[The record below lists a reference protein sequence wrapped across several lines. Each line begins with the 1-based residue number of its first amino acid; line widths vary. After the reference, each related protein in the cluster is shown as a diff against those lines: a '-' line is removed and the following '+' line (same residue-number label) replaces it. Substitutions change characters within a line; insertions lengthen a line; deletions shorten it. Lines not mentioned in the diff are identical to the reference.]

1 MTRLA
6 TLNRNFPT
14 FRRIVAPV
22 LWVGRSRRRIL
33 AAIFILLAMIA
44 IPPVWW
50 ATQLLGLPDI
60 GDPFDVEA
68 FRAYTIPDDRNA
80 FVIYRQAHAALKPI
94 SKYEKKTTS
103 HVDFFARWSEAS
115 PGMRRWVEENRA
127 ALAMYLQGAEKPD
140 AFDTDRDPSGKR
152 WTSHLHVQ
160 SFRFLALLEGSR
172 LEEQGD
178 MAGAWT
184 CYRAMLRGLH
194 HIGMHASAIERLIA
208 QGWHTRLLDRMK
220 TWAADPRTTPAMLR
234 KALADVVACESL
246 APSEVDTLKLEYLE
260 MERMLDDPK
269 GPGRQMPPSWF
280 MALPNHP
287 ATRPLFF
294 TLMAWTTQE
303 QIYSGLDAWHTWR
316 REPER
321 SRRVIRLVI
330 ANWLAYYDLPPEAR
344 PKPDLSLPSAT
355 DYYAFGPEA
364 PAGAR
369 AVSPESLAQWV
380 DSSHDARILLGL
392 LKLSSIRMDEWAN
405 HRNLL
410 ILLGLELYQRDHK
423 TLPPTLEDL
432 VGRYL
437 ERLPAEFPDDERD
450 QSLPNPR
457 NTVK

>member
-1 MTRLA
+1 MTTLT

-33 AAIFILLAMIA
+33 SAILILLVMIV

-60 GDPFDVEA
+60 GEPFDIKA

-94 SKYEKKTTS
+94 SKFEKRTAS
-103 HVDFFARWSEAS
+103 QVDFFARWPKSS
-115 PGMRRWVEENRA
+115 PGMRRWSEENRA
-127 ALAMYLQGAEKPD
+127 ALALYLQGAEKPD
-140 AFDTDRDPSGKR
+140 AFDSDRGP
-152 WTSHLHVQ
+152 SHLQIQ

-184 CYRAMLRGLH
+184 CYRAMLRSLH
-194 HIGMHASAIERLIA
+194 HIGMHAPAIRRMVAQRWHIELFDRL
-208 QGWHTRLLDRMK
+208 K
-220 TWAADPRTTPAMLR
+220 TWAADPRTTTAMLR
-234 KALADVVACESL
+234 KALDDVVACESL
-246 APSEVDTLKLEYLE
+246 SPSELDTLRLEYLE

-280 MALPNHP
+280 MAMPNHP
-287 ATRPLFF
+287 FTRPLFF
-294 TLMAWTTQE
+294 TLMAWTNQE
-303 QIYSGLDAWHTWR
+303 QIYSVLDAWRVWR

-344 PKPDLSLPSAT
+344 PRPDLSLPSAT

-369 AVSPESLAQWV
+369 AVSPESLDRWV
-380 DSSHDARILLGL
+380 NSSHDARIMLSLLN
-392 LKLSSIRMDEWAN
+392 LSSIRMDEWAN
-405 HRNLL
+405 HRNPL
-410 ILLGLELYQRDHK
+410 ILLGTELYRRDHGK
-423 TLPPTLEDL
+423 DPPTPEEL
-432 VGRYL
+432 VGPYL
-437 ERLPAEFPDDERD
+437 KRLPAESPDDERD
-450 QSLPNPR
+450 QSLPNPGS
-457 NTVK
+457 TVK